1 MPICP
6 QVKKIVQG
14 QFSLFHRMYNPFLE
28 EYAAKD
34 LLRLSSSGD
43 AQVTISQVGMSK
55 FFS

>member
-43 AQVTISQVGMSK
+43 AQVTVSQVGMSK